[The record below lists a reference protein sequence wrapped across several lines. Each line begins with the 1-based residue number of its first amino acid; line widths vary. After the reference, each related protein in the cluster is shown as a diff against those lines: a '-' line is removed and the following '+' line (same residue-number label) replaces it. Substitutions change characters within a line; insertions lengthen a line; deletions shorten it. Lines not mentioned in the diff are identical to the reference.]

1 MDEFIIELRIA
12 QNLKSSEINKSVLF
26 ELWKKMCV
34 VNSFFVVAL
43 SFLFFFGGGGT
54 IFVNNNFS

>member
-1 MDEFIIELRIA
+1 MDEFIIKLRIA
-12 QNLKSSEINKSVLF
+12 QNLKSLEINKSVLF

-43 SFLFFFGGGGT
+43 SFLFFFGGGEGL
-54 IFVNNNFS
+54 SL